1 MRLHVCCQTGLENLR
16 SFKAVSAGSDSHKL
30 CITGAS
36 GSVGKARGL
45 AAAYTEGWVPWTAV
59 LNIGHGVQ
67 AIDCEMQKEM
77 QRVSQD

>member
-1 MRLHVCCQTGLENLR
+1 
-16 SFKAVSAGSDSHKL
+16 
-30 CITGAS
+30 
-36 GSVGKARGL
+36 
-45 AAAYTEGWVPWTAV
+45 V